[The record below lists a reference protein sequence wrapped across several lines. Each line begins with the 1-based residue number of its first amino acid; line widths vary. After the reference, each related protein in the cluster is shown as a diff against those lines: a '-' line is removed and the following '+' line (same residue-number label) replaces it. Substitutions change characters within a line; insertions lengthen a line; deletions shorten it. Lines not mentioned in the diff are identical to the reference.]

1 MVKLGCWLANRVG
14 FYLKL
19 TGKLMKKYVVLI
31 FLALLTMT
39 GALLEGLVVDLSPQM
54 VQLNGLLTLISA
66 GILIGWTLRI
76 QNGEAVRS

>member
-1 MVKLGCWLANRVG
+1 MNIVG
-14 FYLKL
+14 FFLKL

-66 GILIGWTLRI
+66 GILIGWRLRI